1 MQRPKI
7 KKMTRVYF
15 SLYHWVL
22 FLFLDFS
29 LFPQISYLVFRQG
42 LRRNLQI
49 TNYTARDIYQLWFTQ
64 GKGYKP
70 MSCISQ
76 SLNSLIHVMIEVC
89 YVIIKVIIFKDC
101 EKMFTLFSQRRI
113 HRVFPAIGMC
123 MIYEKKRNLL
133 VSTTNNHM

>member
-1 MQRPKI
+1 MK
-7 KKMTRVYF
+7 RVYF
-15 SLYHWVL
+15 SPYQWVP
-22 FLFLDFS
+22 FLFL
-29 LFPQISYLVFRQG
+29 SYSFFFQMSHLVFRQG

-64 GKGYKP
+64 GKGYKR

-76 SLNSLIHVMIEVC
+76 FLYSLIHVMIEVC

-101 EKMFTLFSQRRI
+101 EKMFTSFSQRRI